1 MEALT
6 DQNTKSEQWFDEIV
20 AQIRADQLAYGA
32 GVISPE
38 KTTMYDNLINGE
50 VKPLIDNTLAIA
62 KMYYIKRMLLEYVQV
77 LGGLEAFNKIAV
89 SFHNSGLL
97 VWVEIPEG
105 REDIEDELIMAEARV
120 NAKYHQFGFD
130 MNTTYVEECDRLSI
144 PSHYQLLSNSKV
156 A

>member
-6 DQNTKSEQWFDEIV
+6 DQNTKSEQWFDEMV

-38 KTTMYDNLINGE
+38 KITMYDNLISGE
-50 VKPLIDNTLAIA
+50 VKPLIDNTLAMA
-62 KMYYIKRMLLEYVQV
+62 KMYYIKRMLVEYVSV
-77 LGGLEAFNKIAV
+77 LGGLDSFNKIAV

-97 VWVEIPEG
+97 VWAEIPDG
-105 REDIEDELIMAEARV
+105 REDIEDELIMAEAKV

-130 MNTTYVEECDRLSI
+130 MNTTYVEECDQLSI
-144 PSHYQLLSNSKV
+144 PSHYQLLSNSK
-156 A
+156 AA